1 MTITSLAS
9 PPDVLHWGDQFLLG
23 YTPMDDVHEVF
34 VTLIEQLQCAED
46 PALSGLLAQLAS
58 HLKQHFEME
67 NDWMRETAFP
77 PRDCHIDEH
86 AAVMQSVLEVQ
97 GLLAQGHVAICR
109 ELVDELAA
117 WFPRHADHLDSALAH
132 WMTKRSLG
140 GKPVV
145 VRRGLTLR

>member
-1 MTITSLAS
+1 MTSLAS
-9 PPDVLHWGDQFLLG
+9 STDTLHWGDQFLLG
-23 YTPMDDVHEVF
+23 YTPMDDVHEAF
-34 VTLIEQLQCAED
+34 VKLIEQLQCAED
-46 PALSGLLAQLAS
+46 TALSGLLAELAV
-58 HLKQHFEME
+58 HLKQHFDME

-97 GLLAQGHVAICR
+97 GLLAQGNTAICR
-109 ELVDELAA
+109 ELVDELVA

-145 VRRGLTLR
+145 VRRGLALR